1 MSDQSAPSGPP
12 DPPGTGDAPEAS
24 DSSDGNMSDGDTSGG
39 DTSDGDAST
48 TSVPLDL
55 GEEDD
60 DVVIE
65 QQSVGA
71 EEVEG
76 GGEWPDP
83 ATPPSDA
90 APGSLA
96 PTPPP
101 APEGH
106 RQFKDAQ
113 EADQP
118 FRPLPDA

>member
-1 MSDQSAPSGPP
+1 MTSQPNVP
-12 DPPGTGDAPEAS
+12 DAP
-24 DSSDGNMSDGDTSGG
+24 DTGG
-39 DTSDGDAST
+39 DTPEVSDTSAGGAST

-55 GEEDD
+55 SDEDG

-65 QQSVGA
+65 QQNVGA

-96 PTPPP
+96 PPPSP
-101 APEGH
+101 AQKGH

-118 FRPLPDA
+118 FRPLGPGA

>member
-1 MSDQSAPSGPP
+1 MSDQSGKS
-12 DPPGTGDAPEAS
+12 DPPGTADALEAS
-24 DSSDGNMSDGDTSGG
+24 A
-39 DTSDGDAST
+39 SDGDAST

-55 GEEDD
+55 GEDDD

-65 QQSVGA
+65 QQNVGA

-90 APGSLA
+90 APGALA
-96 PTPPP
+96 PPPPPPP
-101 APEGH
+101 APEGR

-118 FRPLPDA
+118 FRPLPGP